1 MQGGIFSLRSCLAG
15 GEGRQEAWPVAGPR
29 PEDLQT
35 AQGRSEFRVR
45 VAPSLQ
51 HLRPE
56 LRGKS
61 AGRPRAA

>member
-15 GEGRQEAWPVAGPR
+15 GEGSQEAWPAAGPR

-35 AQGRSEFRVR
+35 TQGRSEFRAR

-56 LRGKS
+56 LRGRS
-61 AGRPRAA
+61 AGQPRAA